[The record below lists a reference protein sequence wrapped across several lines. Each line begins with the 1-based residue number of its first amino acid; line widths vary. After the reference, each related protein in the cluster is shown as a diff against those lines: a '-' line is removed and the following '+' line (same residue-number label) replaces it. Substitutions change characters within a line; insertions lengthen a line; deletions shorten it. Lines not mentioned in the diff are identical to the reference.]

1 MKTTIE
7 IRDDLLIR
15 ARKQARNRGTTLRTL
30 MESALEAQLARAPPR
45 KTAQPRIQVF
55 DAPKPVPGTGMD
67 WNRMKELVYAEREAR
82 IVRGR
87 G

>member
-30 MESALEAQLARAPPR
+30 MESALEAHLARAPSR
-45 KTAQPRIQVF
+45 QAKRPRIRVF
-55 DAPKPVPGTGMD
+55 DAPKPVSGTAMD
-67 WNRMKELVYAEREAR
+67 WSRMKELVYAEREAR
-82 IVRGR
+82 IIRGC